1 MALIGQVEDGLK
13 MIDMSDYSRAAKA
26 YWFALV
32 AAGALITA
40 WALSQ
45 CLSFTPGQGL
55 QFLALLSFVVLSSSF
70 PLRLPNTPARI
81 TAGDAFIFLGTIL
94 LGVPAA
100 LLLGATD
107 ALMNS
112 LRTTRRPT
120 DWFAATAAMSLTVM
134 VSASAFYF
142 LLDSYAG
149 IARQPAGMAWLSF
162 EQLLVPL
169 VAMGLLQYFFN
180 GMLIATLHALKEHS
194 SIWKYWRRS
203 GYLWTSCTFFA
214 AAIVAALL
222 YLAMQNF
229 GLIYL
234 LLSVPVI
241 GATVATYK
249 IYFDRINE
257 KSRENHDL
265 ARLHLATVEALATAI
280 DAKDQ
285 TTHCHVRRVQHYAAR
300 LGEMLKLTHNEIEAL
315 RAGAMLHDIGKLAV
329 PDHILNKPGKLTTAE
344 FERMKIHTVVGAQ
357 ILERIDYPYPVIPIV
372 RSHHERWDGLG
383 YPDGL
388 RGEEIPWTARIFT
401 VVDCFDSVR
410 EDRPYRRGMLR
421 EEASAML
428 LRGAGTHFDPKV
440 VELFLKHLP
449 EFEAEIVERG
459 LDQHGCTSREA
470 EPRALVEASSSA
482 ASAAVAAPPKGASLK
497 QNPYTVPAYLEQIK
511 SAHSEVYALYEIA
524 STFGA
529 SLDIADRSQILVN
542 KVGHMVPFDTCA
554 VYLFDEE
561 KNYATVAHVSGLN
574 AEPLRGHCVAP
585 GEGVIGF
592 VIANR
597 RPATGFDPMLDFAA
611 FKLTEEEAYRSM
623 LALPLVKDERL
634 LGVLAVYSL
643 KPEQY
648 TDDHLHLL
656 DTVARLASDAF
667 SNSMQ
672 HAEAESNALTDP
684 LTGLPNGRALQ
695 LRFAEEESRA
705 RRNGTSFQVV
715 MLDLD
720 EFKLVNDTYGH
731 STGDQMLRE
740 VARVLNAQLREYDFL
755 ARYAGDEFV
764 ALVQDL
770 SHAQVDDLGERIET
784 AIGNLSLR
792 VPPDK
797 RARVGISVGSA
808 RYGADGDTLQQLLI
822 AADQAMY
829 SVKADHKKNR
839 RRHSNSSSNSP
850 LSIAQIPTG
859 ELTTTAIN

>member
-1 MALIGQVEDGLK
+1 VPERVRAEDSLQ

-26 YWFALV
+26 FWLALV
-32 AAGALITA
+32 SAGALIAA

-45 CLSFTPGQGL
+45 CLSFTPVQGL
-55 QFLALLSFVVLSSSF
+55 QFVALMSFVVLSSSF
-70 PLRLPNTPARI
+70 PLRLPHSSVNI
-81 TAGDAFIFLGTIL
+81 TAGDAFVFLGTIL

-107 ALMNS
+107 ALISS
-112 LRTTRRPT
+112 LRTSRRPES
-120 DWFAATAAMSLTVM
+120 WFAAPAVMSLTVL

-142 LLDSYAG
+142 LLNSYAG
-149 IARQPAGMAWLSF
+149 VARQPAGMARLTF

-169 VAMGLLQYFFN
+169 VAMALLQYFFK
-180 GMLIATLHALKEHS
+180 GMLNATLHALKERS
-194 SIWKYWRRS
+194 TLWQFWRD
-203 GYLWTSCTFFA
+203 GYLWTSYTFFA
-214 AAIVAALL
+214 AAIVSALL

-229 GLIYL
+229 GLIYV

-249 IYFDRINE
+249 IYFERINE
-257 KSRENHDL
+257 RSRETEEL

-285 TTHCHVRRVQHYAAR
+285 TTHCHVRRVQIYAAR
-300 LGEMLKLTHNEIEAL
+300 MGEILHLSHSEIEAL

-344 FERMKIHTVVGAQ
+344 FERMKVHTVVGAQ
-357 ILERIDYPYPVIPIV
+357 ILERIDYPYPIVPIV

-388 RGEEIPWTARIFT
+388 RGEEIPWTARIFA

-410 EDRPYRRGMLR
+410 EDRPYRRGMTV
-421 EEASAML
+421 EEASAVL
-428 LRGAGTHFDPKV
+428 LRGAGTHFDPKI

-449 EFEAEIVERG
+449 EFEAEIVEHG
-459 LDQHGCTSREA
+459 LDQHGFTSREA
-470 EPRALVEASSSA
+470 EPRALVELSGAGGAQAQSS
-482 ASAAVAAPPKGASLK
+482 
-497 QNPYTVPAYLEQIK
+497 NPNCYTVPAYLEQIK
-511 SAHSEVYALYEIA
+511 SAHREVYALYEIA
-524 STFGA
+524 STFG
-529 SLDIADRSQILVN
+529 SSIEIADRSQILVN

-574 AEPLRGHCVAP
+574 AELLRGHCVAP

-597 RPATGFDPMLDFAA
+597 RPAAGFDPMLDFAA
-611 FKLTEEEAYRSM
+611 FKLPEGESYRSM
-623 LALPLVKDERL
+623 IALPLVKDERL

-643 KPEQY
+643 KSGQY

-684 LTGLPNGRALQ
+684 LTNLPNARSLH
-695 LRFAEEESRA
+695 LRFAEEEARA
-705 RRNGTSFQVV
+705 RRNDTSFQVV

-720 EFKLVNDTYGH
+720 DFKLVNDTYGH

-770 SHAQVDDLGERIET
+770 SHAQVDDLRERIET
-784 AIGNLSLR
+784 AIGGLTLR

-808 RYGADGDTLQQLLI
+808 RFGADGETLQQLLI
-822 AADQAMY
+822 AADKAMY
-829 SVKADHKKNR
+829 SVKSDHKQR
-839 RRHSNSSSNSP
+839 RRHETSSGAS
-850 LSIAQIPTG
+850 LSIVETPTG
-859 ELTTTAIN
+859 ELASTAIN

>member
-1 MALIGQVEDGLK
+1 
-13 MIDMSDYSRAAKA
+13 MIDMSDYSRAAKV
-26 YWFALV
+26 YWVALV
-32 AAGALITA
+32 SAGALIIA
-40 WALSQ
+40 WGLSQ
-45 CLSFTPGQGL
+45 CLSFTRPQGL
-55 QFLALLSFVVLSSSF
+55 QFLALASFVVLASSL
-70 PLRLPNTPARI
+70 PIRIPNTSASI
-81 TAGDAFIFLGTIL
+81 TASDAFIFLGAIL
-94 LGVPAA
+94 LDVPAA
-100 LLLGATD
+100 LVLGATG
-107 ALMNS
+107 ALISS
-112 LRTTRRPT
+112 LCTSRRAT
-120 DWFAATAAMSLTVM
+120 SWIAAPATMSLTVL
-134 VSASAFYF
+134 VSATAFYF
-142 LLDSYAG
+142 LLNSYAG
-149 IARQPAGMAWLSF
+149 VARQPVGMSRLTF
-162 EQLLVPL
+162 EQLLMPL
-169 VAMGLLQYFFN
+169 VVMALLQYFFN
-180 GMLIATLHALKEHS
+180 GMLIAALHALKGRS
-194 SIWKYWRRS
+194 SIWKFWRD

-214 AAIVAALL
+214 SAIVTALL
-222 YLAMQNF
+222 YLAIQNF
-229 GLIYL
+229 GLIYV

-241 GATVATYK
+241 GATLATYK
-249 IYFDRINE
+249 IYFERINE
-257 KSRENHDL
+257 NSRENAEL
-265 ARLHLATVEALATAI
+265 ARLHFATVEALATAI

-285 TTHCHVRRVQHYAAR
+285 TTHCHVRRVQLYAAR
-300 LGEMLKLTHNEIEAL
+300 LGEILNLTPSEIEAL

-344 FERMKIHTVVGAQ
+344 FERMKVHTIVGAS
-357 ILERIDYPYPVIPIV
+357 ILERIDYPYPIVPIV

-388 RGEEIPWTARIFT
+388 RGEEIPWTARIFA

-410 EDRPYRRGMLR
+410 EDRPYRRGLTC

-449 EFEAEIVERG
+449 QFEAEIAELG
-459 LDQHGCTSREA
+459 LDHHGFTSREA
-470 EPRALVEASSSA
+470 EPRALVEASGA
-482 ASAAVAAPPKGASLK
+482 GRAADASAAQPFNPKRF
-497 QNPYTVPAYLEQIK
+497 PVPAYLEQIK
-511 SAHSEVYALYEIA
+511 SAHREVYALYEIA

-529 SLDIADRSQILVN
+529 SLRIEDLSQILVN
-542 KVGHMVPFDTCA
+542 KVGHMIPFDTCA
-554 VYLFDEE
+554 VYLFDDL
-561 KNYATVAHVSGLN
+561 KNYATVTHVSGLN
-574 AEPLRGHCVAP
+574 AELLRGHCVAP

-592 VIANR
+592 VVANQ

-611 FKLTEEEAYRSM
+611 FALPEAQSYRSM

-643 KPEQY
+643 RPEHY

-667 SNSMQ
+667 SNALH

-684 LTGLPNGRALQ
+684 LTNLPNARALHI
-695 LRFAEEESRA
+695 RFSEEEARA

-731 STGDQMLRE
+731 SIGDQMLRE

-764 ALVQDL
+764 AVVQDL
-770 SHAQVDDLGERIET
+770 PRAQADDLCERIER
-784 AIGNLSLR
+784 AIGQLSLR

-808 RYGADGDTLQQLLI
+808 RFGADGETLNQLLI

-829 SVKADHKKNR
+829 SVKSDHKQR
-839 RRHSNSSSNSP
+839 RRHNPGAP
-850 LSIAQIPTG
+850 LSIVETPTG
-859 ELTTTAIN
+859 ELATTAIN

>member
-1 MALIGQVEDGLK
+1 MDGR
-13 MIDMSDYSRAAKA
+13 MIDMSDYSRAAKV
-26 YWFALV
+26 YWIALV
-32 AAGALITA
+32 SAGALIAA

-45 CLSFTPGQGL
+45 CLSFTPVQGL
-55 QFLALLSFVVLSSSF
+55 QFLALTSFVVLSSSL
-70 PLRLPNTPARI
+70 PIRIPNTSASI
-81 TAGDAFIFLGTIL
+81 TAGDTFVFLGTIL

-107 ALMNS
+107 ALIRALGTS
-112 LRTTRRPT
+112 RRAT
-120 DWFAATAAMSLTVM
+120 SWFAAPATMALTVL
-134 VSASAFYF
+134 VSASAFYY
-142 LLDSYAG
+142 LLNSYAVV
-149 IARQPAGMAWLSF
+149 ARQPVGMTPLTF

-169 VAMGLLQYFFN
+169 VAMALLQYCFN
-180 GMLIATLHALKEHS
+180 GVLTATLYALRERS
-194 SIWKYWRRS
+194 TIWQFWRD

-214 AAIVAALL
+214 AAIVSALL
-222 YLAMQNF
+222 YLSIQNF
-229 GLIYL
+229 GLAYV

-241 GATVATYK
+241 GATLATYK
-249 IYFDRINE
+249 IYFERMNE
-257 KSRENHDL
+257 KSRETQEL

-285 TTHCHVRRVQHYAAR
+285 TTHCHVRRVQLYAAR
-300 LGEMLKLTHNEIEAL
+300 MGEILNLSHSEIEAL

-344 FERMKIHTVVGAQ
+344 FERMKVHTIVGAQ
-357 ILERIDYPYPVIPIV
+357 ILERIDYPYPIIPIV

-388 RGEEIPWTARIFT
+388 RGEEIPWTARIFA

-410 EDRPYRRGMLR
+410 EDRPYRRGMTR

-449 EFEAEIVERG
+449 EFEAEIAERG
-459 LDQHGCTSREA
+459 LDHHGFTNREA
-470 EPRALVEASSSA
+470 EPRALVEASGA
-482 ASAAVAAPPKGASLK
+482 AQAQSIN
-497 QNPYTVPAYLEQIK
+497 QNFYTAPAYLEQIK
-511 SAHSEVYALYEIA
+511 SAHREVYALYEIA
-524 STFGA
+524 STFGS
-529 SLDIADRSQILVN
+529 SLEIEDRSQILVN

-561 KNYATVAHVSGLN
+561 KNYASVAHVSGLN
-574 AEPLRGHCVAP
+574 AELLRGHCVAP

-592 VIANR
+592 VIANQ

-611 FKLTEEEAYRSM
+611 FNLPEAESYRSM
-623 LALPLVKDERL
+623 IALPLVKDERL

-643 KPEQY
+643 KAAQY

-667 SNSMQ
+667 SNAMQ

-684 LTGLPNGRALQ
+684 LTNLPNARALH
-695 LRFAEEESRA
+695 LRFGEEEARA

-720 EFKLVNDTYGH
+720 EFKSVNDTYGH

-770 SHAQVDDLGERIET
+770 SHAQVDDLRERIET
-784 AIGNLSLR
+784 AIGGLSLR

-808 RYGADGDTLQQLLI
+808 RFGVDGETLNQLLI

-829 SVKADHKKNR
+829 SVKSIHKQR
-839 RRHSNSSSNSP
+839 RQKSTP
-850 LSIAQIPTG
+850 LTIVETPTG
-859 ELTTTAIN
+859 ELASTAIN

>member
-1 MALIGQVEDGLK
+1 
-13 MIDMSDYSRAAKA
+13 MIDMSDYSRAAKV

-32 AAGALITA
+32 SAGALIAA

-45 CLSFTPGQGL
+45 CLSFTPLQGL
-55 QFLALLSFVVLSSSF
+55 QFVALTSFVVLSSSF
-70 PLRLPNTPARI
+70 PLRLPDTSASI
-81 TAGDAFIFLGTIL
+81 TVGDAFIFLGTIL

-107 ALMNS
+107 ALIRS
-112 LRTTRRPT
+112 LGTSRRAT
-120 DWFAATAAMSLTVM
+120 NWFAAPATMALTVL

-142 LLDSYAG
+142 LLNSYAG
-149 IARQPAGMAWLSF
+149 VARQPIGMTRLSF

-169 VAMGLLQYFFN
+169 VAMALLQYFFN
-180 GMLIATLHALKEHS
+180 GMLLAALHALKERD
-194 SIWKYWRRS
+194 SIWKFWRD
-203 GYLWTSCTFFA
+203 GYLWTSCAFFA
-214 AAIVAALL
+214 AAIVSALL

-229 GLIYL
+229 GLIYV

-241 GATVATYK
+241 GATFAAYK
-249 IYFDRINE
+249 IYFERMNE
-257 KSRENHDL
+257 RSRETQEL

-285 TTHCHVRRVQHYAAR
+285 TTHCHVRRVQLYAAR
-300 LGEMLKLTHNEIEAL
+300 MGEMLNLSRSEIEAL

-344 FERMKIHTVVGAQ
+344 FERMKVHTIVGAQ
-357 ILERIDYPYPVIPIV
+357 ILERIDYPYPIIPIV

-388 RGEEIPWTARIFT
+388 RGEEIPWTARIFA

-410 EDRPYRRGMLR
+410 EDRPYRRGMTVD
-421 EEASAML
+421 EASAML

-449 EFEAEIVERG
+449 EFEAEVVERG
-459 LDQHGCTSREA
+459 LDQHGFTSREA
-470 EPRALVEASSSA
+470 EPRALVEASGQGVA
-482 ASAAVAAPPKGASLK
+482 GVAAGQGPSIN
-497 QNPYTVPAYLEQIK
+497 QNCYTVPAYLEQIK
-511 SAHSEVYALYEIA
+511 SAHREVYALYEIA
-524 STFGA
+524 STFGS
-529 SLDIADRSQILVN
+529 SLEIEDRSQILVN

-574 AEPLRGHCVAP
+574 AELLRGHCVAP

-592 VIANR
+592 VVANR
-597 RPATGFDPMLDFAA
+597 RPATGFDPMLDFTA
-611 FKLTEEEAYRSM
+611 FKLAEGESYRSM
-623 LALPLVKDERL
+623 IALPLVKDGRL

-643 KPEQY
+643 KSGQY

-667 SNSMQ
+667 SNALQ

-684 LTGLPNGRALQ
+684 LTNLPNARSLHM
-695 LRFAEEESRA
+695 RFAEEEARA

-720 EFKLVNDTYGH
+720 DFKIVNDTYGH

-764 ALVQDL
+764 ALVPDL
-770 SHAQVDDLGERIET
+770 SHAQVDDLRERIET
-784 AIGNLSLR
+784 SIGGLTLR

-797 RARVGISVGSA
+797 RARVGISAGSA
-808 RYGADGDTLQQLLI
+808 RFGVDGETLQQLLI
-822 AADQAMY
+822 AADKAMY
-829 SVKADHKKNR
+829 SAKSDHKQQR
-839 RRHSNSSSNSP
+839 RRHSGNGGGAP
-850 LSIAQIPTG
+850 LSIVETPTS
-859 ELTTTAIN
+859 ELVTTAIN

>member
-1 MALIGQVEDGLK
+1 
-13 MIDMSDYSRAAKA
+13 MIDMSDYSRAAKV

-32 AAGALITA
+32 SAGALIAA

-45 CLSFTPGQGL
+45 CLSFTPLQGL
-55 QFLALLSFVVLSSSF
+55 QFVALTSFVVLSSSL
-70 PLRLPNTPARI
+70 PLRIPNTSASI
-81 TAGDAFIFLGTIL
+81 TAGDAFVFLGTIL

-107 ALMNS
+107 ALISS
-112 LRTTRRPT
+112 LRISRRAT
-120 DWFAATAAMSLTVM
+120 NWFAAPAAMSLTVL

-142 LLDSYAG
+142 LLNSYAG
-149 IARQPAGMAWLSF
+149 VARQPVGMARLTF

-169 VAMGLLQYFFN
+169 VAMALLQYFFK
-180 GMLIATLHALKEHS
+180 GMLNATLHALRERS
-194 SIWKYWRRS
+194 TLWAFWRD
-203 GYLWTSCTFFA
+203 GYLWTSFTFFA
-214 AAIVAALL
+214 AAIVSALL

-229 GLIYL
+229 GLIYV

-241 GATVATYK
+241 GATFATYK
-249 IYFDRINE
+249 IYFERMNE
-257 KSRENHDL
+257 KSRETQEL

-285 TTHCHVRRVQHYAAR
+285 TTHCHVRRVQLYAAR
-300 LGEMLKLTHNEIEAL
+300 MGEILHLSHNEIEAL

-344 FERMKIHTVVGAQ
+344 FERMKVHTIVGAQ
-357 ILERIDYPYPVIPIV
+357 ILERIDYPYPIIPIV

-388 RGEEIPWTARIFT
+388 RGEEIPWTARIFA

-410 EDRPYRRGMLR
+410 EDRPYRRGMTVD
-421 EEASAML
+421 EASAML

-449 EFEAEIVERG
+449 EFEAEVVERG
-459 LDQHGCTSREA
+459 LDQHGFTSREA
-470 EPRALVEASSSA
+470 EPRSLVEASGAGA
-482 ASAAVAAPPKGASLK
+482 AAHSQSIN
-497 QNPYTVPAYLEQIK
+497 QNCYTVPAYLEQIK
-511 SAHSEVYALYEIA
+511 SAHREVYALYEIA
-524 STFGA
+524 STFGS
-529 SLDIADRSQILVN
+529 SLEIADRSQILVN

-574 AEPLRGHCVAP
+574 AELLRGHCVAP

-592 VIANR
+592 VVANW

-611 FKLTEEEAYRSM
+611 FKLPEEESYRSM
-623 LALPLVKDERL
+623 IALPLVKDERL
-634 LGVLAVYSL
+634 FGVLAVYSL
-643 KPEQY
+643 KAGQY

-667 SNSMQ
+667 SNAMQ

-684 LTGLPNGRALQ
+684 LTSLPNARSLH
-695 LRFAEEESRA
+695 LRFAEEEARA
-705 RRNGTSFQVV
+705 RRNNTSFQVV

-720 EFKLVNDTYGH
+720 EFKIVNDTYGH

-770 SHAQVDDLGERIET
+770 SHSQVDDLRGRIET

-808 RYGADGDTLQQLLI
+808 RFGVDGETLQQLLI

-829 SVKADHKKNR
+829 SVKSVHKQR
-839 RRHSNSSSNSP
+839 RRHNLSAAP
-850 LSIAQIPTG
+850 LTIVETPTG
-859 ELTTTAIN
+859 ELASTAIN

>member
-1 MALIGQVEDGLK
+1 
-13 MIDMSDYSRAAKA
+13 MIDMSDYSRAAKI
-26 YWFALV
+26 YWVSLV
-32 AAGALITA
+32 SAGALIVA
-40 WALSQ
+40 WGVSQ
-45 CLSFTPGQGL
+45 CLSFTPAQGL
-55 QFLALLSFVVLSSSF
+55 QFVALASFVVLASSL
-70 PLRLPNTPARI
+70 PIRIPNTSASI
-81 TAGDAFIFLGTIL
+81 TAGDAFIFLGAIL
-94 LGVPAA
+94 LDVPAA
-100 LLLGATD
+100 LVLGATG
-107 ALMNS
+107 ALISS
-112 LRTTRRPT
+112 LRTSRRAT
-120 DWFAATAAMSLTVM
+120 SWIAAPAAMSLTVL
-134 VSASAFYF
+134 VSATAFYF
-142 LLDSYAG
+142 LLNSYAG
-149 IARQPAGMAWLSF
+149 VARQPVGMSRLTF

-169 VAMGLLQYFFN
+169 VVMALLQYFFN
-180 GMLIATLHALKEHS
+180 GMLNATLYALKERS
-194 SIWKYWRRS
+194 SIWKFWRD

-214 AAIVAALL
+214 AAIVTALL

-229 GLIYL
+229 GLIYV

-241 GATVATYK
+241 GATFATYK
-249 IYFDRINE
+249 IYFERINE
-257 KSRENHDL
+257 KSRANAEL

-285 TTHCHVRRVQHYAAR
+285 TTHCHVRRVQLYAAR
-300 LGEMLKLTHNEIEAL
+300 LGEMLNLTHNEIEAL

-344 FERMKIHTVVGAQ
+344 FERMKIHTVVGAS

-388 RGEEIPWTARIFT
+388 RGEEIPWTARIFA

-410 EDRPYRRGMLR
+410 EDRPYRRGLTR

-449 EFEAEIVERG
+449 QFEAEIAELG
-459 LDQHGCTSREA
+459 LDQHGFTSREA
-470 EPRALVEASSSA
+470 EPRALVEASGA
-482 ASAAVAAPPKGASLK
+482 NHNAAAVQPFNPKHFA
-497 QNPYTVPAYLEQIK
+497 VPAYLEQIK
-511 SAHSEVYALYEIA
+511 SAHREVYALYEIA

-529 SLDIADRSQILVN
+529 SLEIGDLSEILVN

-554 VYLFDEE
+554 VYLFDEL
-561 KNYATVAHVSGLN
+561 KNYATVAHVSGLH
-574 AEPLRGHCVAP
+574 AELLGGHCVAP
-585 GEGVIGF
+585 GEGVTGF

-597 RPATGFDPMLDFAA
+597 RPAAGFDPMLDFAA
-611 FKLTEEEAYRSM
+611 FALPEAQSYRSM
-623 LALPLVKDERL
+623 IALPLVKDERL

-643 KPEQY
+643 RPDHY

-667 SNSMQ
+667 SNALH

-684 LTGLPNGRALQ
+684 LTNLPNARALQ
-695 LRFAEEESRA
+695 LRFAEEEARA

-720 EFKLVNDTYGH
+720 EFKSVNDTYGH
-731 STGDQMLRE
+731 SIGDQMLRE
-740 VARVLNAQLREYDFL
+740 VARVLGAQLREYDFL

-764 ALVQDL
+764 AVVQDL
-770 SHAQVDDLGERIET
+770 PRAPADDLCERIER
-784 AIGNLSLR
+784 AIGQLCVR

-808 RYGADGDTLQQLLI
+808 RFGADGETLNQLLI

-829 SVKADHKKNR
+829 SVKSVHKQR
-839 RRHSNSSSNSP
+839 RRHNPGASR
-850 LSIAQIPTG
+850 SIVETPTD
-859 ELTTTAIN
+859 ELATTAIN

>member
-1 MALIGQVEDGLK
+1 
-13 MIDMSDYSRAAKA
+13 MIDMSDYSRAAKV

-32 AAGALITA
+32 SAGALIAA

-45 CLSFTPGQGL
+45 CLAFTPLQGL
-55 QFLALLSFVVLSSSF
+55 QFVALTSFVVLSSSF
-70 PLRLPNTPARI
+70 PLRIHGTSASI

-107 ALMNS
+107 ALIRS
-112 LRTTRRPT
+112 LGTSRRAAS
-120 DWFAATAAMSLTVM
+120 WFAAPATMALTVL

-142 LLDSYAG
+142 LLNSYAG
-149 IARQPAGMAWLSF
+149 VARQPIGMARLSF

-169 VAMGLLQYFFN
+169 VAMALLQYFFN
-180 GMLIATLHALKEHS
+180 GMLLAALHALKERHS
-194 SIWKYWRRS
+194 VWKFWRD
-203 GYLWTSCTFFA
+203 GYLWTSCAFFA
-214 AAIVAALL
+214 AAIVSALL

-229 GLIYL
+229 GLIYV
-234 LLSVPVI
+234 LLSAPVI
-241 GATVATYK
+241 GATFAAYK
-249 IYFDRINE
+249 IYFERMNE
-257 KSRENHDL
+257 RSRETQEL

-285 TTHCHVRRVQHYAAR
+285 TTHCHVRRVQLYAAR
-300 LGEMLKLTHNEIEAL
+300 MGEMLNLSHSEIEAL

-344 FERMKIHTVVGAQ
+344 FERMKVHTIVGAQ
-357 ILERIDYPYPVIPIV
+357 ILERIDYPYPIIPIV

-388 RGEEIPWTARIFT
+388 RGEEIPWTARIFA

-410 EDRPYRRGMLR
+410 EDRPYRRGMTV

-449 EFEAEIVERG
+449 EFEAEVVERG
-459 LDQHGCTSREA
+459 LDQHGFTSREA
-470 EPRALVEASSSA
+470 EPRALVEASGANSPA
-482 ASAAVAAPPKGASLK
+482 AATASAAPPL
-497 QNPYTVPAYLEQIK
+497 NPKHFAVPAYLEQIK
-511 SAHSEVYALYEIA
+511 SAHREVYALYEIA

-529 SLDIADRSQILVN
+529 SLQIEDRSQILVN
-542 KVGHMVPFDTCA
+542 KVGHIVPFDTCA
-554 VYLFDEE
+554 VYLFDEL
-561 KNYATVAHVSGLN
+561 KNYASVAHVSGLN
-574 AEPLRGHCVAP
+574 AELLHGHCVAP

-597 RPATGFDPMLDFAA
+597 RPATGFDPMLDFSA
-611 FKLTEEEAYRSM
+611 FALPEAQSYRSM
-623 LALPLVKDERL
+623 IALPLVKDERL

-643 KPEQY
+643 RPDHY

-667 SNSMQ
+667 SNALH

-684 LTGLPNGRALQ
+684 LTNLPNARALQ
-695 LRFAEEESRA
+695 LRFAEEEARA

-764 ALVQDL
+764 AVVQDL
-770 SHAQVDDLGERIET
+770 PRAQADDLCGRIER
-784 AIGNLSLR
+784 AIGQLSLR

-797 RARVGISVGSA
+797 RARVGISVGAA
-808 RYGADGDTLQQLLI
+808 RFGVDGETLNQLLI

-829 SVKADHKKNR
+829 SVKADHKR
-839 RRHSNSSSNSP
+839 RPRHKP
-850 LSIAQIPTG
+850 PTLSIVETPTD
-859 ELTTTAIN
+859 ELATAAIN

>member
-1 MALIGQVEDGLK
+1 
-13 MIDMSDYSRAAKA
+13 MIDMSDYSRAAKV
-26 YWFALV
+26 YWIALV
-32 AAGALITA
+32 SAGTLIAA

-45 CLSFTPGQGL
+45 CLSFTPVQGL
-55 QFLALLSFVVLSSSF
+55 QFLALTSFVVLSSSL
-70 PLRLPNTPARI
+70 PIRIPNTSASI
-81 TAGDAFIFLGTIL
+81 TAGDTFVFLGTIL

-107 ALMNS
+107 ALIRALGTS
-112 LRTTRRPT
+112 RRAT
-120 DWFAATAAMSLTVM
+120 SWFAAPATMALTVL
-134 VSASAFYF
+134 VSASAFYY
-142 LLDSYAG
+142 LLNSYAG
-149 IARQPAGMAWLSF
+149 VARQPVGMTPLTF

-169 VAMGLLQYFFN
+169 VAMALLQYCFN
-180 GMLIATLHALKEHS
+180 GVLTATLHALVERS
-194 SIWKYWRRS
+194 TMWKFWRD
-203 GYLWTSCTFFA
+203 GYLWTSCAFFA
-214 AAIVAALL
+214 AAIVSALL
-222 YLAMQNF
+222 YLSIQNF
-229 GLIYL
+229 GLAYV

-241 GATVATYK
+241 GATLATYK
-249 IYFDRINE
+249 IYFERMNE
-257 KSRENHDL
+257 KSRETQEL

-285 TTHCHVRRVQHYAAR
+285 TTHCHVRRVQLYAAR
-300 LGEMLKLTHNEIEAL
+300 MGEILNLSHSEIEAL

-344 FERMKIHTVVGAQ
+344 FERMKVHTIVGAQ
-357 ILERIDYPYPVIPIV
+357 ILERIDYPYPIIPIV

-388 RGEEIPWTARIFT
+388 RGEEIPWTARIFA

-410 EDRPYRRGMLR
+410 EDRPYRRGMTR
-421 EEASAML
+421 DEASAML

-449 EFEAEIVERG
+449 EFEAEIAERG
-459 LDQHGCTSREA
+459 LDHHGFTNREA
-470 EPRALVEASSSA
+470 EPRALVEASG
-482 ASAAVAAPPKGASLK
+482 AVAQPHSIN
-497 QNPYTVPAYLEQIK
+497 QNCYTVPAYLEQIK
-511 SAHSEVYALYEIA
+511 SAHREVYALYEIA
-524 STFGA
+524 STFGS
-529 SLDIADRSQILVN
+529 SLEIEDRSQILVN

-561 KNYATVAHVSGLN
+561 KNYASVAHVSGLN
-574 AEPLRGHCVAP
+574 ADILRGHCVAP

-592 VIANR
+592 VLANQ

-611 FKLTEEEAYRSM
+611 FNLPEAESYRSM
-623 LALPLVKDERL
+623 IALPLVKDERL

-643 KPEQY
+643 KAAQY

-667 SNSMQ
+667 SNAMQ

-684 LTGLPNGRALQ
+684 LTNLPNARALH
-695 LRFAEEESRA
+695 LRFGEEEARA
-705 RRNGTSFQVV
+705 RRNNTSFQVV

-720 EFKLVNDTYGH
+720 EFKSVNDTYGH

-770 SHAQVDDLGERIET
+770 SHAQVDDLRERIEK
-784 AIGNLSLR
+784 AIGGLSLR

-808 RYGADGDTLQQLLI
+808 RFGVDGETLNQLLI

-829 SVKADHKKNR
+829 SVKSDHKQR
-839 RRHSNSSSNSP
+839 RRQKVTP
-850 LSIAQIPTG
+850 LTIVETPTS
-859 ELTTTAIN
+859 ELASTAIN

>member
-1 MALIGQVEDGLK
+1 
-13 MIDMSDYSRAAKA
+13 MIDMSGYSRAAKV
-26 YWFALV
+26 YWVALV
-32 AAGALITA
+32 SAGGLIVA

-45 CLSFTPGQGL
+45 CLSFTPAQGL
-55 QFLALLSFVVLSSSF
+55 QFLALASFVVLSSSL
-70 PLRLPNTPARI
+70 PIRIPNTSASI
-81 TAGDAFIFLGTIL
+81 TAGDAFIFLGAIL

-100 LLLGATD
+100 LVLGATD
-107 ALMNS
+107 ALISS
-112 LRTTRRPT
+112 LRTSRRAT
-120 DWFAATAAMSLTVM
+120 SWLAAPATMSLTVL
-134 VSASAFYF
+134 VSATAFYF

-149 IARQPAGMAWLSF
+149 IARQPVGMSRVTF

-169 VAMGLLQYFFN
+169 VVMALLQYFFN
-180 GMLIATLHALKEHS
+180 GMLIATLHALKGHS
-194 SIWKYWRRS
+194 SIWKFWRD
-203 GYLWTSCTFFA
+203 GYLWTCFTFFA
-214 AAIVAALL
+214 AAIVTALL

-229 GLIYL
+229 GLIYV

-241 GATVATYK
+241 GATFATYK
-249 IYFDRINE
+249 IYFERMNE
-257 KSRENHDL
+257 KSRETAEL
-265 ARLHLATVEALATAI
+265 SRLHLATIEALATAI

-285 TTHCHVRRVQHYAAR
+285 TTHCHVRRVQLYAAR
-300 LGEMLKLTHNEIEAL
+300 LGEILNLTHSEIEAL

-344 FERMKIHTVVGAQ
+344 FERMKVHTVVGAQ
-357 ILERIDYPYPVIPIV
+357 ILERIDYPYPIVPIV

-388 RGEEIPWTARIFT
+388 RGEEIPWTARIFA

-410 EDRPYRRGMLR
+410 EDRPYRRGLTC
-421 EEASAML
+421 EEAGLML

-449 EFEAEIVERG
+449 QFEAEIAELG
-459 LDQHGCTSREA
+459 LDQHGFTSREA
-470 EPRALVEASSSA
+470 EPRALVEASGA
-482 ASAAVAAPPKGASLK
+482 NAPAAAAAIASAAPPF
-497 QNPYTVPAYLEQIK
+497 NPKHFAVPAYLEQIK
-511 SAHSEVYALYEIA
+511 SAHREVYALYEIA

-529 SLDIADRSQILVN
+529 SLQIEDRSQILVN
-542 KVGHMVPFDTCA
+542 KVGHIVPFDTCV
-554 VYLFDEE
+554 VYLFDEL

-574 AEPLRGHCVAP
+574 AELLRGHCVAP

-597 RPATGFDPMLDFAA
+597 RPAAGFDPMLDFSGFA
-611 FKLTEEEAYRSM
+611 LPEAQSYRSM
-623 LALPLVKDERL
+623 IALPLVKDERL

-643 KPEQY
+643 RPDHY

-667 SNSMQ
+667 SNALH

-684 LTGLPNGRALQ
+684 LTNLPNARALQ
-695 LRFAEEESRA
+695 LRFAEEEARA

-764 ALVQDL
+764 AVVQDL
-770 SHAQVDDLGERIET
+770 PRAQADDLCGRIER
-784 AIGNLSLR
+784 AIGQLSLR

-797 RARVGISVGSA
+797 RARVGISVGAA
-808 RYGADGDTLQQLLI
+808 RFGVDGETLNQLLI

-829 SVKADHKKNR
+829 SAKADHKR
-839 RRHSNSSSNSP
+839 RPRRNPPAS
-850 LSIAQIPTG
+850 LSIVETPTD
-859 ELTTTAIN
+859 ELATAAIN

>member
-1 MALIGQVEDGLK
+1 

-26 YWFALV
+26 YWLALV
-32 AAGALITA
+32 SAGALIAA

-45 CLSFTPGQGL
+45 CLSFTPAQGL
-55 QFLALLSFVVLSSSF
+55 QFVALTSFVVLSSSF
-70 PLRLPNTPARI
+70 PLRIPNTSDSI
-81 TAGDAFIFLGTIL
+81 TAGDAFIFLGTLL

-107 ALMNS
+107 ALVRS
-112 LRTTRRPT
+112 LGTSRRAT
-120 DWFAATAAMSLTVM
+120 SWLAAPAAMSLSVL

-142 LLDSYAG
+142 LLNSYAG
-149 IARQPAGMAWLSF
+149 VARQPIGMARLTF
-162 EQLLVPL
+162 EQLLAPL
-169 VAMGLLQYFFN
+169 VAMALLQYFFN
-180 GMLIATLHALKEHS
+180 GMLNAALHALKERS
-194 SIWKYWRRS
+194 SIWKFWRD
-203 GYLWTSCTFFA
+203 GYLWTSYTFFA
-214 AAIVAALL
+214 AALASALL

-229 GLIYL
+229 GLIYV

-241 GATVATYK
+241 GATFATYK
-249 IYFDRINE
+249 IYFERINE
-257 KSRENHDL
+257 HSRETQEL

-285 TTHCHVRRVQHYAAR
+285 TTHCHVRRVQLYAAR
-300 LGEMLKLTHNEIEAL
+300 MGEILNLTHSEIEAL

-344 FERMKIHTVVGAQ
+344 FERMKVHTVVGAQ
-357 ILERIDYPYPVIPIV
+357 ILERIDYPYPIVPIV

-388 RGEEIPWTARIFT
+388 RGEEIPWTARIFA

-410 EDRPYRRGMLR
+410 EDRPYRRGMTVD
-421 EEASAML
+421 EASAML

-449 EFEAEIVERG
+449 EFEAEVVERG
-459 LDQHGCTSREA
+459 LDQHGFTSREA
-470 EPRALVEASSSA
+470 EPRALVEASGA
-482 ASAAVAAPPKGASLK
+482 AQPAQSLK
-497 QNPYTVPAYLEQIK
+497 QNCYTVPAYLEQIK
-511 SAHSEVYALYEIA
+511 SAHREVYALYEIA
-524 STFGA
+524 STFGS
-529 SLDIADRSQILVN
+529 SLEIEDRSQILVN

-574 AEPLRGHCVAP
+574 AELLRGHCVAP

-592 VIANR
+592 VIANQ
-597 RPATGFDPMLDFAA
+597 RPATGFDPMLDFTA
-611 FKLTEEEAYRSM
+611 FKLPEADNYRSM
-623 LALPLVKDERL
+623 IALPLVKDERL
-634 LGVLAVYSL
+634 LGVLAVYSQKAGL
-643 KPEQY
+643 Y

-667 SNSMQ
+667 SNAMQ

-684 LTGLPNGRALQ
+684 LTNLPNARALH
-695 LRFAEEESRA
+695 LRFSEEEARA

-720 EFKLVNDTYGH
+720 DFKLVNDTYGH

-740 VARVLNAQLREYDFL
+740 VARVLNGQLREYDFL

-770 SHAQVDDLGERIET
+770 SHAQVDDLRGRIEA
-784 AIGNLSLR
+784 AIGGLTLR

-808 RYGADGDTLQQLLI
+808 RFGAHGETLQQLLI

-829 SVKADHKKNR
+829 SVKSDRKQNR
-839 RRHSNSSSNSP
+839 RRTTSAVAAP
-850 LSIAQIPTG
+850 TLSLVETPTG
-859 ELTTTAIN
+859 ELASTAIN

>member
-1 MALIGQVEDGLK
+1 
-13 MIDMSDYSRAAKA
+13 MIDMAGYNRAAKI
-26 YWFALV
+26 YWVALV
-32 AAGALITA
+32 SAGALIVA
-40 WALSQ
+40 WGLSQ
-45 CLSFTPGQGL
+45 CLSFTPAQGL
-55 QFLALLSFVVLSSSF
+55 QFLALASFVVISSSL
-70 PLRLPNTPARI
+70 PIRIPNTSANI
-81 TAGDAFIFLGTIL
+81 TASDAFIFLGAIL
-94 LGVPAA
+94 LDVPAA
-100 LLLGATD
+100 LVLGATG
-107 ALMNS
+107 ALIS
-112 LRTTRRPT
+112 ALRTSQRATS
-120 DWFAATAAMSLTVM
+120 WMAAPATMALTVL
-134 VSASAFYF
+134 VSATAFYF
-142 LLDSYAG
+142 LLNSYAG
-149 IARQPAGMAWLSF
+149 IARQPVGMSRLTF

-169 VAMGLLQYFFN
+169 VLMALLQYFFN
-180 GMLIATLHALKEHS
+180 GMLIATLHALKGHS
-194 SIWKYWRRS
+194 SIWKFWRD

-214 AAIVAALL
+214 SAIVTALL

-229 GLIYL
+229 GLLYV

-241 GATVATYK
+241 GATYATCK
-249 IYFDRINE
+249 LYFERMNE
-257 KSRENHDL
+257 NSREAAEL

-300 LGEMLKLTHNEIEAL
+300 LGQILNLSQSEIEAL
-315 RAGAMLHDIGKLAV
+315 RAGAILHDIGKLAV

-344 FERMKIHTVVGAQ
+344 FERMKVHTIVGAS
-357 ILERIDYPYPVIPIV
+357 ILERIDYPYPVTPIV

-388 RGEEIPWTARIFT
+388 RGEEIPWTARIFA

-410 EDRPYRRGMLR
+410 EDRPYRRGMTC

-449 EFEAEIVERG
+449 EFEREIAELG
-459 LDQHGCTSREA
+459 LDQHGFTSREA
-470 EPRALVEASSSA
+470 EPRALVEASSVN
-482 ASAAVAAPPKGASLK
+482 ASAATSAADTTAAQQSFNQKRF
-497 QNPYTVPAYLEQIK
+497 TVPAYLEQIK
-511 SAHSEVYALYEIA
+511 SAHREVYALYEIA

-529 SLDIADRSQILVN
+529 SLEIEDRSQILVN

-554 VYLFDEE
+554 VYLFDEL

-574 AEPLRGHCVAP
+574 AELLRGHCVAP
-585 GEGVIGF
+585 GEGVVGF

-597 RPATGFDPMLDFAA
+597 RAASGFDPMLDFAA
-611 FKLTEEEAYRSM
+611 LALPEGERYHSM
-623 LALPLVKDERL
+623 IALPLVKDERL
-634 LGVLAVYSL
+634 IGVLAVYSL
-643 KPEQY
+643 KPDHY

-667 SNSMQ
+667 SNALQ

-684 LTGLPNGRALQ
+684 LTNLPNARALQ
-695 LRFAEEESRA
+695 LRFSEEESRA

-720 EFKLVNDTYGH
+720 EFKFVNDTYGH
-731 STGDQMLRE
+731 SIGDQMLRE

-770 SHAQVDDLGERIET
+770 PRAQVDDLRERIER
-784 AIGNLSLR
+784 AISGLSLR

-797 RARVGISVGSA
+797 RARVGISVGAA
-808 RYGADGDTLQQLLI
+808 RFGVDGETLNQLLI

-829 SVKADHKKNR
+829 SVKSDHKQR
-839 RRHSNSSSNSP
+839 RARRSAATH
-850 LSIAQIPTG
+850 LSIIDPAD
-859 ELTTTAIN
+859 ELATTAIN

>member
-1 MALIGQVEDGLK
+1 
-13 MIDMSDYSRAAKA
+13 MIDMSDYSRMAKA
-26 YWFALV
+26 YWIALV
-32 AAGALITA
+32 SAGALIVA

-45 CLSFTPGQGL
+45 CLSFTPSQGL
-55 QFLALLSFVVLSSSF
+55 QFLALASFVVLSSSL
-70 PLRLPNTPARI
+70 PIRIPNTSASI
-81 TAGDAFIFLGTIL
+81 TGGDAFIFLGAIL

-100 LLLGATD
+100 IVLGAAD
-107 ALMNS
+107 ALFSS
-112 LRTTRRPT
+112 LRTSGRATS
-120 DWFAATAAMSLTVM
+120 WLAAPATMSLTVI
-134 VSASAFYF
+134 VSATGFYF
-142 LLDSYAG
+142 LLNAYAG
-149 IARQPAGMAWLSF
+149 ITRYPVSMSNLTF

-169 VAMGLLQYFFN
+169 GAMALLQYVFN
-180 GMLIATLHALKEHS
+180 GMLIATLHALKEGI
-194 SIWKYWRRS
+194 SIWKFWRD
-203 GYLWTSCTFFA
+203 GYLWTSWTFFT
-214 AAIVAALL
+214 AAIVTALL
-222 YLAMQNF
+222 YQAMQSY
-229 GLIYL
+229 GLIYV

-241 GATVATYK
+241 GAIFATYK
-249 IYFDRINE
+249 IYFERMNE
-257 KSRENHDL
+257 QSRETAEL

-285 TTHCHVRRVQHYAAR
+285 TTHCHIRRVQLYAAR
-300 LGEMLKLTHNEIEAL
+300 LGEILHLTASEIEAL

-344 FERMKIHTVVGAQ
+344 FERMKVHTVVGAQ
-357 ILERIDYPYPVIPIV
+357 ILERIDYPYPIIPIV

-388 RGEEIPWTARIFT
+388 RGDEIPWTARIFA

-410 EDRPYRRGMLR
+410 EDRPYRRGMTC

-449 EFEAEIVERG
+449 QFEAEIVELG
-459 LDQHGCTSREA
+459 LDQHGFTSREA
-470 EPRALVEASSSA
+470 EPRALVEASGANHAAA
-482 ASAAVAAPPKGASLK
+482 ASAAVQSFNPKRFTA
-497 QNPYTVPAYLEQIK
+497 PAYLEQIK
-511 SAHSEVYALYEIA
+511 SAHREVYALYEIA

-529 SLDIADRSQILVN
+529 SLEIADLSQILVN
-542 KVGHMVPFDTCA
+542 KAGHMVPFDTCA
-554 VYLFDEE
+554 VYLFDEL
-561 KNYATVAHVSGLN
+561 KNYATVAHASGLN
-574 AEPLRGHCVAP
+574 AEALHGHCVAP

-597 RPATGFDPMLDFAA
+597 RTASGFDPMLDFTA
-611 FKLTEEEAYRSM
+611 FALPEAQTYRSM
-623 LALPLVKDERL
+623 IALPLVKDERL

-643 KPEQY
+643 KPELY

-667 SNSMQ
+667 SNALQ

-684 LTGLPNGRALQ
+684 LTSLPNARALQ
-695 LRFAEEESRA
+695 LRFSEEEARA
-705 RRNGTSFQVV
+705 RRNGTSFQVI

-731 STGDQMLRE
+731 SIGDQMLRE

-764 ALVQDL
+764 AVVQDL
-770 SHAQVDDLGERIET
+770 PRAQADDLCERIER
-784 AIGNLSLR
+784 AIAQLSLR

-797 RARVGISVGSA
+797 RARVGISVGAA
-808 RYGADGDTLQQLLI
+808 RFGVDGETLNQLLI

-829 SVKADHKKNR
+829 SVKSDHKQR
-839 RRHSNSSSNSP
+839 RRQRTTGATLTIVETP
-850 LSIAQIPTG
+850 PG
-859 ELTTTAIN
+859 ELATTAIN

>member
-1 MALIGQVEDGLK
+1 
-13 MIDMSDYSRAAKA
+13 MIDMSDYSRAARV
-26 YWFALV
+26 YWVALV
-32 AAGALITA
+32 SAGALILA

-45 CLSFTPGQGL
+45 CLSFTPVQGL
-55 QFLALLSFVVLSSSF
+55 QFLALASFVVLSSSL
-70 PLRLPNTPARI
+70 PIRIPNTSASI
-81 TAGDAFIFLGTIL
+81 TACDAFIFLGAIL
-94 LGVPAA
+94 LDIPAA
-100 LLLGATD
+100 LVLGATG
-107 ALMNS
+107 ALISS
-112 LRTTRRPT
+112 LRTSRRAT
-120 DWFAATAAMSLTVM
+120 SWIAAPATMSLTVL
-134 VSASAFYF
+134 VSATAFYY
-142 LLDSYAG
+142 LLNSYAG
-149 IARQPAGMAWLSF
+149 VARQPAGMARLTF
-162 EQLLVPL
+162 EQLLMPL
-169 VAMGLLQYFFN
+169 IAMSLLQYFFN
-180 GMLIATLHALKEHS
+180 GMLIATLHALKGRS
-194 SIWKYWRRS
+194 SIWKFWRD

-214 AAIVAALL
+214 AAIVTALL

-229 GLIYL
+229 GLIYV

-241 GATVATYK
+241 GATFATYK
-249 IYFDRINE
+249 IYFERMNE
-257 KSRENHDL
+257 QSRETAEL

-285 TTHCHVRRVQHYAAR
+285 TTHCHVRRVQLYAAR
-300 LGEMLKLTHNEIEAL
+300 LGEILHLTHSEIEAL

-344 FERMKIHTVVGAQ
+344 FERMKVHTIVGAN
-357 ILERIDYPYPVIPIV
+357 ILERIDYPYPIIPIV

-388 RGEEIPWTARIFT
+388 RGEEIPWTARIFA

-410 EDRPYRRGMLR
+410 EDRPYRRGMTC

-440 VELFLKHLP
+440 VELFIQHLP
-449 EFEAEIVERG
+449 QFEAEIIQLG
-459 LDQHGCTSREA
+459 LDQHGFTSREA
-470 EPRALVEASSSA
+470 EPRALVETLGANHA
-482 ASAAVAAPPKGASLK
+482 AAAPGAQPFNPKRFA
-497 QNPYTVPAYLEQIK
+497 VPAYLEQIK
-511 SAHSEVYALYEIA
+511 SAHREVYALYEIA

-529 SLDIADRSQILVN
+529 SLNIEDRSQILVN

-554 VYLFDEE
+554 VYLFDEL

-574 AEPLRGHCVAP
+574 AELLRGHCVAP
-585 GEGVIGF
+585 GEGVVGF
-592 VIANR
+592 VVANR
-597 RPATGFDPMLDFAA
+597 RPAAGFDPMLDFAA
-611 FKLTEEEAYRSM
+611 FALPEAQRYRSM
-623 LALPLVKDERL
+623 IALPLVKDERL

-643 KPEQY
+643 QPDHY

-667 SNSMQ
+667 SNAFH

-684 LTGLPNGRALQ
+684 LTNLPNARSLH
-695 LRFAEEESRA
+695 LRFGEEEARA

-720 EFKLVNDTYGH
+720 EFKSVNDTYGH
-731 STGDQMLRE
+731 NIGDQMLRE

-770 SHAQVDDLGERIET
+770 PRAQVDDLCGRIER
-784 AIGNLSLR
+784 AISQLSLR

-808 RYGADGDTLQQLLI
+808 RFGVDGETLNQLLI

-829 SVKADHKKNR
+829 SVKSAHKQR
-839 RRHSNSSSNSP
+839 RRHNPAAP
-850 LSIAQIPTG
+850 LSIVETPAD
-859 ELTTTAIN
+859 ELATTAIN